1 MFSQA
6 IKSNWRCKWR
16 TFKNSNVVLLYY
28 YLKLDK
34 HKHVQFTF
42 ICWAFI
48 ISYAKIQPCFKC
60 FAKFWNK
67 FKKKS
72 RRYDFFLF
80 FFFKN
85 KQTHYNL
92 NFIRFILI
100 YVSSVSTRCYIIG
113 RRDRTARHVSSG
125 IEHWKL
131 TIENG
136 PMQNIASL
144 IQWDFIIKSMFSC
157 VCLFF
162 AHLLHTSSNLLM
174 TRKKTWKR
182 QT

>member
-1 MFSQA
+1 MPKFSHA
-6 IKSNWRCKWR
+6 SNALPNFEINLK
-16 TFKNSNVVLLYY
+16 KNRA
-28 YLKLDK
+28 D
-34 HKHVQFTF
+34 T
-42 ICWAFI
+42 I
-48 ISYAKIQPCFKC
+48 
-60 FAKFWNK
+60 
-67 FKKKS
+67 
-72 RRYDFFLF
+72 FFLF

-125 IEHWKL
+125 IKHWKL

-144 IQWDFIIKSMFSC
+144 IQRDFIIKSMFSC